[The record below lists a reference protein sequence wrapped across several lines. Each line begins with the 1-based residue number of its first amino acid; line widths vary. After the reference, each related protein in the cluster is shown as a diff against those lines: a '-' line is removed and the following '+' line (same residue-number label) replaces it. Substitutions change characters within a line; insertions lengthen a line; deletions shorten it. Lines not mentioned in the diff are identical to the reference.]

1 MVYMQAI
8 SLHDRE
14 FIESMIN
21 RNGLEATWK
30 GLLRARIETAGKN
43 FAYMLAVDGLN
54 GIQPAPLDV
63 LRRLTIGE
71 TSILYEYSLAH
82 HNRTSRKSEGQY
94 FTPDDVSRF
103 LAKHAEKFPSSAI
116 WVDPCSGVGNLS
128 YWLVR
133 EQKNPEQFILNKLY
147 LVDTDPL
154 ALLIARVLF
163 TLEFQRNEKF
173 LFEKLKIRFLN
184 RDFLTANDLPEFDTA
199 ILNPPYVSGVYND
212 SFKTASARN
221 MYAYF
226 LERVVT
232 LCHGGYISIT
242 PQTFTNAD
250 SFSSLRE
257 VLLGGHS
264 SLDVYCFDNVPDN
277 IFSGVKFGSG
287 NTNKANSTRAGV
299 IVAKKSQHQVH
310 RITPLLRWRSHE
322 RDQMLALAYNFL
334 TETTFTKTIFPKVS
348 SELQPLY
355 NMVKTFD
362 RLGQLIV
369 TSQTKHQLQVPTTPR
384 YFISANKKPV
394 HRTSFKTLYFGSE
407 NDLDRA
413 YIVLNSSYMYWWWRV
428 HDGGMTISEKT
439 LLDLPIPR
447 FDPIVA
453 QRFVKK
459 LEESERTSKVV
470 KMNAGKAIENIKHSS
485 DLIHSLTEFIFP
497 RYAAELGATHSNSH
511 LNILKPSPQLKL
523 SF

>member
-1 MVYMQAI
+1 MQTI
-8 SLHDRE
+8 SPHDRE
-14 FIESMIN
+14 LIELMIN
-21 RNGLEATWK
+21 RDGLESTWK
-30 GLLRARIETAGKN
+30 ELLHARIETAGGN
-43 FAYMLAVDGLN
+43 FAYMLTTDELN
-54 GIQPAPLDV
+54 DVQSAPLDV
-63 LRRLTIGE
+63 LRHLTIGE
-71 TSILYEYSLAH
+71 ISILYEYSLAH
-82 HNRTSRKSEGQY
+82 YNRTSRKSEGQY

-103 LAKHAEKFPSSAI
+103 LARHAENFPSSAI

-154 ALLIARVLF
+154 ALLIARALF
-163 TLEFQRNEKF
+163 TLEFQKNEKF
-173 LFEKLKIRFLN
+173 LFEKLRNRFLN
-184 RDFLTANDLPEFDTA
+184 RDFLTANDLPKFDTA
-199 ILNPPYVSGVYND
+199 ILNPPYVSGVYNE
-212 SFKTASARN
+212 SFETTSARN
-221 MYAYF
+221 TYAYF
-226 LERVVT
+226 LEQVAA

-250 SFSSLRE
+250 SFSSLRK
-257 VLLGGHS
+257 VLLEGHK

-277 IFSGVKFGSG
+277 IFSGIKFGSG

-299 IVAKKSQHQVH
+299 IVAKKTLHQVH

-322 RDQMLALAYNFL
+322 RDQMLALAHNFL

-348 SELQPLY
+348 RELQPLY

-362 RLGQLIV
+362 RLGQLTV
-369 TSQTKHQLQVPTTPR
+369 TRQTKYQLQVPTTPR
-384 YFISANKKPV
+384 YFISANKQPV

-407 NDLDRA
+407 KDLDRA

-439 LLDLPIPR
+439 LLDLPIPH

-459 LEESERTSKVV
+459 LEQSEQTSKVV

-485 DLIHSLTEFIFP
+485 DLVHSVTAFLFP
-497 RYAAELGATHSNSH
+497 NYATDLGATHSNSH
-511 LNILKPSPQLKL
+511 LNILKPTPQLKL